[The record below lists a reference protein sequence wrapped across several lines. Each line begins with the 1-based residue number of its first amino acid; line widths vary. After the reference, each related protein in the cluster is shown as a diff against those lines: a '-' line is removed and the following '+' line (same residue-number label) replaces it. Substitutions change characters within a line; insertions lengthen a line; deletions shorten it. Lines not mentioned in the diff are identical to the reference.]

1 MTFYLQSNKEGRVFI
16 DKRMHVCNVKI
27 REIEAPTWRD
37 ARETVHEFE
46 FEKRD
51 GYGWF
56 IC

>member
-16 DKRMHVCNVKI
+16 DKRMHVGNVKI